1 MKLTQTSPKLR
12 YHIDAYRFVFDAL
25 QFMQEKLE
33 KSRAASEDEESA
45 HISGQEL
52 LEGVR
57 ELVLR
62 RYGLMSRSVFSHWGI
77 QSTEDFGKI
86 VFEMVERGEMRKTER
101 DRIGDFYSVYEFADA
116 LDRDYVIS
124 TDAAFS

>member
-33 KSRAASEDEESA
+33 KSQAASTDDESA
-45 HISGQEL
+45 HISGPQL

-57 ELVLR
+57 EVALDR
-62 RYGLMSRSVFSHWGI
+62 FGLMAKAVFAHWGI
-77 QSTEDFGKI
+77 DSTDDFGRI
-86 VFEMVERGEMRKTER
+86 VFEMVERGEMRKTEQ
-101 DRIGDFYSVYEFADA
+101 DRISDFYSVYQFDEA
-116 LDRDYVIS
+116 LDRAYQIP
-124 TDAAFS
+124 TEAAFV